1 MGDAAAPEGFMWMM
15 EMMMMLIVLAALV
28 CMTVNPGVMTGA
40 IVLVSALLLFLL
52 AELVVRTVHRVVLG
66 WAVVY
71 AEHRTQCMFL
81 ATKVALAAMTP
92 QEDTDGNREEE
103 GAVSPLLVDEELVG
117 PTKEDVGNDDSG
129 TSAATTPLQQQQ
141 PE

>member
-1 MGDAAAPEGFMWMM
+1 MGDAAVPEGFMRMI
-15 EMMMMLIVLAALV
+15 MLIVLAALV

-92 QEDTDGNREEE
+92 QEEEKDTDGNREEE

>member
-1 MGDAAAPEGFMWMM
+1 
-15 EMMMMLIVLAALV
+15 MLIVLAALV
-28 CMTVNPGVMTGA
+28 CMTENPGVMTGA
-40 IVLVSALLLFLL
+40 LVLVSALLLFLL

-92 QEDTDGNREEE
+92 QEEEKDTDGNREEE